1 MPVRS
6 FVDHTRRHELRTL
19 KKLAAISAAS
29 GPFAN
34 AAAAQQLLES
44 QPLLGTVSAM
54 SGGQAPRRDL
64 AAVPAACNAKSQR
77 R

>member
-34 AAAAQQLLES
+34 AAAQQLLES